1 MAITANN
8 PTAAPNNFFG
18 GYLQPGAT
26 DSINEVGIRTLRQ
39 SYVNAGGNME
49 LPAARSAHPDFIDL
63 FLKSASIVKQKG
75 DYELME
81 VVYEGAA
88 PGAAPGGG
96 SVIKS
101 GAQGNPLFEP
111 VTSLSRTVNQEPL
124 DSHPNFD
131 GTPDSIVGKAC
142 DNDGTSEDPGIIIRD
157 SDGAFKVISNEAD
170 DKALRGA
177 SSYLAPGA
185 EYTVRYADRSKP
197 NLQNVGRVVESLPL
211 NGPEIGGVFNWLLTS
226 IDYEQKGEVYEIT
239 ERYLLSGV
247 NGWADS
253 IYNYTL

>member
-8 PTAAPNNFFG
+8 PNAAPDSFFG

-26 DSINEVGIRTLRQ
+26 DSINDVGIRTLRQ

-49 LPAARSAHPDFIDL
+49 LPVARSAHPNFIDL

-75 DYELME
+75 DYDLME

-88 PGAAPGGG
+88 PGGGDAN
-96 SVIKS
+96 IN

-111 VTSLSRTVNQEPL
+111 VTGLSRTVNQEPL
-124 DSHPNFD
+124 DSHSNFS
-131 GTPDSIVGKAC
+131 GTSDSIVGQAC
-142 DNDGTSEDPGIIIRD
+142 NNDGTSEDPNIIIRD
-157 SDGAFKVISNEAD
+157 SDGAFKVISNEAND
-170 DKALRGA
+170 VALRGV
-177 SSYLAPGA
+177 SSYLVAGA
-185 EYTVRYADRSKP
+185 EYTVRYADESKP
-197 NLQNVGRVVESLPL
+197 NLENVGRVVESLPL
-211 NGPEIGGVFNWLLTS
+211 NGPDVGGDFNWLLSS

-239 ERYLLSGV
+239 ERYLLSGA

-253 IYNYTL
+253 IYNYTLS

>member
-8 PTAAPNNFFG
+8 PTAAPNSFFG

-39 SYVNAGGNME
+39 SYLNAGGNME
-49 LPAARSAHPDFIDL
+49 LPAARSGHPDFIDL

-88 PGAAPGGG
+88 PGGG
-96 SVIKS
+96 SVTIG

-111 VTSLSRTVNQEPL
+111 VTGLSRAVNQEPL
-124 DSHPNFD
+124 DSHPNFS
-131 GTPDSIVGKAC
+131 GTANSIVGQAC
-142 DNDGTSEDPGIIIRD
+142 NNDGTSEDPDIIIRD

-170 DKALRGA
+170 DVALRGV

-197 NLQNVGRVVESLPL
+197 NLQNVGKVVGSLPL
-211 NGPEIGGVFNWLLTS
+211 NGPQVSGDFNWLLS
-226 IDYEQKGEVYEIT
+226 AIDYEQRGEVYEIT